1 MKRLFLSLF
10 LAAFACTAATAQE
23 LTIQSIYGS
32 AGLTGRAP
40 DTIKWSPDGKK
51 VSYFLHQEQ
60 GEKADLYYIDV
71 TSGKPAVLVASEKIA
86 AMKPPVSTSKDD
98 REKDNRARYGV
109 AGYHWAPD
117 SEHLLFDANG
127 QLWYFTLTTGKSVA
141 LSAAGESAGDPK
153 FSTDGKWLSYIRNHN
168 LVVKSVDGGAEK
180 TLTSNGTDNLLNAEV
195 DWVYAEELDV
205 RSNY

>member
-10 LAAFACTAATAQE
+10 LAAFVCTAATAQE

-60 GEKADLYYIDV
+60 GDKADLYYIDV

-127 QLWYFTLTTGKSVA
+127 QLWYFTLTTG
-141 LSAAGESAGDPK
+141 
-153 FSTDGKWLSYIRNHN
+153 
-168 LVVKSVDGGAEK
+168 
-180 TLTSNGTDNLLNAEV
+180 
-195 DWVYAEELDV
+195 
-205 RSNY
+205 